1 MSKIKNAVWQRIEDG
16 EDITLDEKGA
26 KDAS

>member
-16 EDITLDEKGA
+16 EDITLDEEGA
-26 KDAS
+26 KNAS

>member
-16 EDITLDEKGA
+16 EDITLDEKGV